1 MSGARTTVD
10 LTDAEAR
17 ERERN
22 RVAWNHPRSPRAVL
36 STPRDETPK
45 VDEELRDSA
54 DRTAED
60 G

>member
-1 MSGARTTVD
+1 

-22 RVAWNHPRSPRAVL
+22 RVAWNLPRSPRAVP
-36 STPRDETPK
+36 SAPRDETPN
-45 VDEELRDSA
+45 VTEEVRESA

-60 G
+60 V